1 MQEHLSSRPNLNL
14 ESEVTSDNKERLR
27 KIISTVQNDAPESR
41 MGNMGF
47 ILDFI
52 VNFDKYQRMLT
63 LLNTLMKNQNLGQD
77 RDKLLKMVEPI
88 MEKESPSGE
97 ASLDIE
103 KIIQIISLLNKTK
116 DGKKEPEGEDRQVK
130 PEANSKKPDKDMPK
144 KESSYEEKDKEGMEK
159 EEGDKKELAKE
170 KMVKKE
176 RPENLVFQ
184 YTYQL
189 LHILGKG
196 GIEFNFPFFSR
207 MLGLQ
212 IIGMQGLPLY
222 IGAFLIVQAVAYYG
236 MTHVLHMD
244 PNLVGATCKDS
255 YF

>member
-1 MQEHLSSRPNLNL
+1 MRINRHYTEEKIRLAKKIAPLMPEEYVYPIQRSIYITENLMRILELQEHLSSRPNLNL
-14 ESEVTSDNKERLR
+14 ESEVTISDNKERLR
-27 KIISTVQNDAPESR
+27 KIISTVQNEAPESR

-176 RPENLVFQ
+176 SPEK
-184 YTYQL
+184 T
-189 LHILGKG
+189 
-196 GIEFNFPFFSR
+196 
-207 MLGLQ
+207 
-212 IIGMQGLPLY
+212 
-222 IGAFLIVQAVAYYG
+222 
-236 MTHVLHMD
+236 
-244 PNLVGATCKDS
+244 
-255 YF
+255 